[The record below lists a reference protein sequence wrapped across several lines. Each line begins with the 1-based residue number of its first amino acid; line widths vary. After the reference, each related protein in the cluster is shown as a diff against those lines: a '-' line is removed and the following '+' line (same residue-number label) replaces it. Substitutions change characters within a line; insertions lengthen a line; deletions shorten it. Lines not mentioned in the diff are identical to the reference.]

1 MKNSR
6 GNIYTEIYQY
16 KPFSLLQVTFWDNNE
31 KISKHYKA
39 LIKILEEKNSKSHE
53 GKKKINKITPELLT
67 LSYKLLIDPKQ
78 REDYLTFLKQYYIL
92 AEPLSLQ
99 QLKNNYYNNIFPFYI
114 FTIKIK
120 EKQQMCDLTIDFIK
134 KQITITY
141 KEKLIHLIKS
151 DQIITVNK
159 ILGTSISVMLKNIS
173 NEIDKISKEKNK
185 NNSEFKQIEFEPEL
199 TQQID
204 IIYTLISYLAQKIE
218 DNNFYKLLEN
228 DTYLPCGIILKAK
241 ILKGHQTKFL
251 GKDDRYAVLGPN
263 MAIIYKDEKMIDIR
277 NIMPLF
283 PFLMRVNF
291 VKKDKTIIFKYP
303 NREQSLSF
311 YNEEHYIMWMTTL
324 KEIFMRR
331 INSKMDKMEL
341 LEVNEMKHKENI
353 VKEIDIEIQCVQEE
367 IKIIKNKLDKFKEK
381 IEEKEKEKNEK

>member
-1 MKNSR
+1 M
-6 GNIYTEIYQY
+6 
-16 KPFSLLQVTFWDNNE
+16 
-31 KISKHYKA
+31 
-39 LIKILEEKNSKSHE
+39 
-53 GKKKINKITPELLT
+53 
-67 LSYKLLIDPKQ
+67 
-78 REDYLTFLKQYYIL
+78 
-92 AEPLSLQ
+92 
-99 QLKNNYYNNIFPFYI
+99 
-114 FTIKIK
+114 
-120 EKQQMCDLTIDFIK
+120 
-134 KQITITY
+134 
-141 KEKLIHLIKS
+141 
-151 DQIITVNK
+151 
-159 ILGTSISVMLKNIS
+159 
-173 NEIDKISKEKNK
+173 
-185 NNSEFKQIEFEPEL
+185 
-199 TQQID
+199 
-204 IIYTLISYLAQKIE
+204 IYTLISYLAQKIE

>member
-16 KPFSLLQVTFWDNNE
+16 KPFSLLQVTFWDTNE
-31 KISKHYKA
+31 TISKHYEA
-39 LIKILEEKNSKSHE
+39 LLKTLKEKNSKYQE
-53 GKKKINKITPELLT
+53 GKKKKNQITPELLT

-114 FTIKIK
+114 STIKIK

-151 DQIITVNK
+151 DQIIIVNK
-159 ILGTSISVMLKNIS
+159 ILGTSISIMLKNVS
-173 NEIDKISKEKNK
+173 NEIEKKSKEKIK
-185 NNSEFKQIEFEPEL
+185 NNSEFNQIELEPEL

-341 LEVNEMKHKENI
+341 LEVNEMKQKENI
-353 VKEIDIEIQCVQEE
+353 AKEIDIEIQCVQEE
-367 IKIIKNKLDKFKEK
+367 IKIIKNKLDKFKENIK
-381 IEEKEKEKNEK
+381 

>member
-16 KPFSLLQVTFWDNNE
+16 KPFSLLQVTFWDTNE
-31 KISKHYKA
+31 TISKHYEA
-39 LIKILEEKNSKSHE
+39 LLKTLKEKNSKYQE
-53 GKKKINKITPELLT
+53 GKKKKNQITPELLT

-114 FTIKIK
+114 STIKIK

-151 DQIITVNK
+151 DQIIIVNK
-159 ILGTSISVMLKNIS
+159 ILGTSISIMLKNVS
-173 NEIDKISKEKNK
+173 NEIEKKSKEKIK
-185 NNSEFKQIEFEPEL
+185 NNSEFKQIELEPEL